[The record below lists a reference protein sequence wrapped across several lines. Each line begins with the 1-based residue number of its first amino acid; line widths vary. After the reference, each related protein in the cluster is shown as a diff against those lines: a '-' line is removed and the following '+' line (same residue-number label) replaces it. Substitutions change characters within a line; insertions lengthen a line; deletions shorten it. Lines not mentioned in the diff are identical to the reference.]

1 MLAVY
6 TAEVNIVDRSRSAGG
21 KDTRIQIASD
31 LRSRD
36 PGSFVHMNLFDSTL
50 RKTNISVHRQVHM
63 AQPLAMLLSLVQF
76 DPMVYYMQEERI
88 Q

>member
-1 MLAVY
+1 MLTVY

-36 PGSFVHMNLFDSTL
+36 PGSFLHMSLFDSTL
-50 RKTNISVHRQVHM
+50 RKTNISVYRQVHM
-63 AQPLAMLLSLVQF
+63 AEALAMLLSWVQF
-76 DPMVYYMQEERI
+76 DPSVYYMQEEGI